1 MRRIS
6 SFFFFFKYPQ
16 TTSFIE
22 LSSCAGDGAN
32 LWSIHESYK
41 GFKHG
46 YTHDR
51 IHARE
56 NNNDETYQ

>member
-1 MRRIS
+1 MRIT
-6 SFFFFFKYPQ
+6 SFFYHPQ
-16 TTSFIE
+16 TTLFIDC
-22 LSSCAGDGAN
+22 LHLQVDGAN

-41 GFKHG
+41 GFKQG